1 MRQMLFLETY
11 LPSSIKIRTGIVLTS
26 CLFGQ
31 ALRGRHDQ
39 ALEVI
44 GACDE
49 KIRTL
54 EDDISD
60 MKHIFHTQLSSLV
73 DEVNSLRSRTQP
85 NTDEQQSS
93 VVERERLTP

>member
-1 MRQMLFLETY
+1 MLTLDVW
-11 LPSSIKIRTGIVLTS
+11 K
-26 CLFGQ
+26 Q
-31 ALRGRHDQ
+31 ALRQRHGQ

-73 DEVNSLRSRTQP
+73 DEVNSLRIGAQP
-85 NTDEQQSS
+85 KANNESPKGAKSDSS
-93 VVERERLTP
+93 